1 MFSEEK
7 LSQAEQKKVYFTI
20 YDVIN
25 WEVNNYNTQIFSII
39 SRSKGSQTMKFGQ
52 LIKYDMRNNFLEKPY
67 IKPGGEASPRTFSKK
82 SKLKIYLDQ
91 QTENYLNILKLI
103 RGDHLLLLHIKL
115 FFFS

>member
-1 MFSEEK
+1 
-7 LSQAEQKKVYFTI
+7 
-20 YDVIN
+20 
-25 WEVNNYNTQIFSII
+25 
-39 SRSKGSQTMKFGQ
+39 MKFGQ

-115 FFFS
+115 LFLFFKKKVSLKLVSLPHFLRDF